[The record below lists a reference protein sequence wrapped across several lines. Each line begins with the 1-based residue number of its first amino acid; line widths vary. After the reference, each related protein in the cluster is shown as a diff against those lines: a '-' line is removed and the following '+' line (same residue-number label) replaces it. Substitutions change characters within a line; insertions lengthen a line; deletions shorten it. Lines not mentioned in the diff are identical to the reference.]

1 MWHLKDREFEKK
13 LNETSYPMHTFTDAL
28 NKKLHGLSSEF
39 VASLT
44 EVEVVFQRISEEVIL
59 GCLMN
64 FSSREIEEVPDYNP
78 KDWND
83 IRKVKPP
90 YNVMMRVDFGIDESI
105 GFKAFY
111 RKFLDGDGWC
121 FADGKTMPE
130 SYSDTIAR
138 FRPWE
143 D

>member
-1 MWHLKDREFEKK
+1 MTWRLKDQSLQERLDSFSNGKFSKELEECADDIHSECIVLELDKYGDVELSVFVRPPALEKIP
-13 LNETSYPMHTFTDAL
+13 E
-28 NKKLHGLSSEF
+28 
-39 VASLT
+39 
-44 EVEVVFQRISEEVIL
+44 
-59 GCLMN
+59 
-64 FSSREIEEVPDYNP
+64 YNP
-78 KDWND
+78 NDWND
-83 IRKVKPP
+83 IRKIKPP

-111 RKFLDGDGWC
+111 RKFLGGDGWC

-130 SYSDTIAR
+130 SYSNTIAR